1 LINKCDHDNLRFSS
15 DETTEGEPLGSPPA
29 KTFDALGCLNDV
41 DNATATLGAKG
52 NNAGSKCEQSV
63 VFALANVCA
72 GVEVS
77 STLTNDDFTSVY
89 NLTCVT
95 LYAKALCV

>member
-1 LINKCDHDNLRFSS
+1 LINKCDHDDLRFSS
-15 DETTEGEPLGSPPA
+15 YKTTEGEPLGSPSA

-52 NNAGSKCEQSV
+52 NYASGKSEQSV
-63 VFALANVCA
+63 VFTLANVCA
-72 GVEVS
+72 RVEVG

-89 NLTCVT
+89 DLTCVT
-95 LYAKALCV
+95 LYA